1 MEARM
6 LRFKWKHFKQSIILM
21 AARWYLAYAISYR
34 DIEELMAER
43 GVKVDHSTVNR
54 WVIEYAP
61 QLENEFRKKHKS
73 QVGCSWRADETY
85 VKIKGQWHY
94 LYRAVDKEGNT
105 VDFYLSKNRDKS
117 GAESFFKKAI
127 GDNMLPEKVVIDK
140 SGANKA
146 ALDSLNLQ
154 LALLFLMTGI
164 LMPILARQIK
174 YLNNLVEQDH
184 RAIKKI
190 INPMKGFKSF
200 AAAKATL
207 AGIELHH
214 MLRKGQYANAT
225 NMAVYEQF
233 YALAA

>member
-1 MEARM
+1 
-6 LRFKWKHFKQSIILM
+6 M
-21 AARWYLAYAISYR
+21 ATRWYLAYAVSYR

-43 GVKVDHSTVNR
+43 GVTVDHSTVNR

-61 QLENEFRKKHKS
+61 QLENAFRKKHKS
-73 QVGCSWRADETY
+73 QVGCSWRMDETY
-85 VKIKGQWHY
+85 VKIKGQWNY
-94 LYRAVDKEGNT
+94 LYRAVDKEGKT
-105 VDFYLSKNRDKS
+105 VDFYLSKNRNRSAAK
-117 GAESFFKKAI
+117 AFFRKAI

-146 ALDSLNLQ
+146 ALDSLNIQ
-154 LALLFLMTGI
+154 LALLFMMTEI
-164 LMPILARQIK
+164 LAPILVRQIK
-174 YLNNLVEQDH
+174 YLNNLIEQDH

-200 AAAKATL
+200 AAAKATI

-214 MLRKGQYANAT
+214 MLRKGQYADAA
-225 NMAVYEQF
+225 NMPVYKQF

>member
-1 MEARM
+1 
-6 LRFKWKHFKQSIILM
+6 M

-43 GVKVDHSTVNR
+43 GVTVDHSTVNR
-54 WVIEYAP
+54 WVIEYTP

-73 QVGCSWRADETY
+73 QVDCSWRADETY

-105 VDFYLSKNRDKS
+105 VDFYLSEKRDKS
-117 GAESFFKKAI
+117 AAAAFFRKAI

-154 LALLFLMTGI
+154 LAFLFMMTGI
-164 LMPILARQIK
+164 LMPILVRQIK
-174 YLNNLVEQDH
+174 YLNNLIEQDH

-200 AAAKATL
+200 AAANATL

-214 MLRKGQYANAT
+214 MLRKGQYADAV
-225 NMAVYEQF
+225 NMTVYEQF
-233 YALAA
+233 YTLVA

>member
-1 MEARM
+1 M
-6 LRFKWKHFKQSIILM
+6 LSFKWKHFKQSIILM
-21 AARWYLAYAISYR
+21 AARWYLAYALSYR

-43 GVKVDHSTVNR
+43 GVKIDHSTVNR

-73 QVGCSWRADETY
+73 HVGYSWRADETY
-85 VKIKGQWHY
+85 VKVKGQWHY
-94 LYRAVDKEGNT
+94 LYRAVDKKGNT

-117 GAESFFKKAI
+117 AAEAFFRKAI
-127 GDNMLPEKVVIDK
+127 GHNMLPANVVIDK
-140 SGANKA
+140 SGSNKA
-146 ALDSLNLQ
+146 ALESLNLQ
-154 LALLFLMTGI
+154 LALLFLM
-164 LMPILARQIK
+164 PILARRIK
-174 YLNNLVEQDH
+174 YLNNIIEQDH

-200 AAAKATL
+200 VAAEATP

-214 MLRKGQYANAT
+214 ILRKGQYADAA
-225 NMAVYEQF
+225 NMPVYEQF